1 MRQPDDMH
9 DCPIPLDIQLRDAI
23 DFWSKADETVVTDTE
38 ISSDV
43 LGLLI
48 ELRDTDAHK
57 DKRLAELEELSGVN
71 SAQIKLLGDW
81 LNARGK
87 RIAGLVE
94 RTVGKWLSA
103 ALDDPNVCD
112 EMKADINE
120 FFAEVSVLAQ
130 QPEKEQGS

>member
-1 MRQPDDMH
+1 MH

>member
-57 DKRLAELEELSGVN
+57 NKRLAELEAELKTHKDKLVHVGYTNPHQVKYAKDESGLFYPDTEN
-71 SAQIKLLGDW
+71 ECYIPLYMLKQHEHRLYLG
-81 LNARGK
+81 
-87 RIAGLVE
+87 E
-94 RTVGKWLSA
+94 
-103 ALDDPNVCD
+103 
-112 EMKADINE
+112 
-120 FFAEVSVLAQ
+120 
-130 QPEKEQGS
+130 QPAKEKG